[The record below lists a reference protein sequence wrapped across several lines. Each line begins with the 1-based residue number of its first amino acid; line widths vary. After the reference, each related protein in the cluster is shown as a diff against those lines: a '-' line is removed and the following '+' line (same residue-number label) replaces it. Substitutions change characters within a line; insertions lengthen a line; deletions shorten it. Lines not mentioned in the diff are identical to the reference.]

1 MLSLFNNFRSFFG
14 SHDKYFSGDRGGKEE
29 CSTWWKLL
37 FAVSMVI
44 VVASHFVLV
53 LKCWIL
59 SGLGLKEELCYSFKI
74 NRD

>member
-14 SHDKYFSGDRGGKEE
+14 SHDKYFSGDRGGKGRMFYSLE
-29 CSTWWKLL
+29 LL

-44 VVASHFVLV
+44 VVATHFVLV

-59 SGLGLKEELCYSFKI
+59 SGLGLKEELCYNFKI
-74 NRD
+74 NKA